1 MFNRNDPKQIQDF
14 SEKNIL
20 DLIGKPL
27 ISFDETQSNSIHA
40 TTRRILSPV
49 IMRRRSG
56 VRHNSVDF
64 ERILTSLQ
72 DPEELELK
80 KHEKLIIKS
89 NNRYKL
95 IFDIIIDILVIYSTT
110 TSLFYLAFV
119 AENPDSNSIDLLVT
133 VLFTLD
139 FILSF
144 FTEVIDKRKRHILN
158 LNMIAKHY
166 ACTWLVPDLCSII
179 PLSFTGNPNT
189 EYAMRLFRIGKIAR
203 LYRLVNIKKFGKVMS
218 ELLYKTQ
225 HRKKRYFRLLIDH
238 IWDLFQE
245 LTAMLFV
252 SYALAC
258 YWWFYADL
266 IVRRVHVNANFI
278 DTFNLAQYSG
288 ISQVIRVWYFIF
300 SSMMTVGYG
309 DFTATNLYE
318 RALLSIILIIGP
330 TWFAF
335 TIGKALNTVKRLKEI
350 DGTADL
356 GGQLGI
362 WLSNVE
368 RKHLQIPHRIKDKV
382 KKYYLNYWK
391 NDRLG
396 KMGNIADGAWNY
408 EELVRIQDP
417 FLAVLPQNLR
427 EEILDHIF
435 GDIFSKFS
443 YFFDRQSKWKYSLC
457 LYLQP
462 RIYFENEI
470 IIKENHPVL
479 EILFVVSGKI
489 LIGFNYANEFQ
500 EIFRVKDYEIIGDFF
515 VLDQSPSFLCY
526 MAIDTVH
533 GYWVPADIANAI
545 ILKTSHHYTQYFA
558 ETKRNYMSCKHKKEK
573 TLRSLRESR
582 ISLSSVDLLID
593 SDLEESIHI
602 EATVNEQKQGLESLN
617 RISHKMRYYK
627 NNLSRTLKDRLVD
640 LLISKH
646 HSSEGLGFTMK

>member
-1 MFNRNDPKQIQDF
+1 MFNRNDPKQILDF

-27 ISFDETQSNSIHA
+27 ISFDETQSNSIQA

-225 HRKKRYFRLLIDH
+225 HRKKG
-238 IWDLFQE
+238 
-245 LTAMLFV
+245 
-252 SYALAC
+252 
-258 YWWFYADL
+258 
-266 IVRRVHVNANFI
+266 
-278 DTFNLAQYSG
+278 TF
-288 ISQVIRVWYFIF
+288 
-300 SSMMTVGYG
+300 
-309 DFTATNLYE
+309 D
-318 RALLSIILIIGP
+318 
-330 TWFAF
+330 
-335 TIGKALNTVKRLKEI
+335 
-350 DGTADL
+350 
-356 GGQLGI
+356 
-362 WLSNVE
+362 
-368 RKHLQIPHRIKDKV
+368 
-382 KKYYLNYWK
+382 
-391 NDRLG
+391 
-396 KMGNIADGAWNY
+396 
-408 EELVRIQDP
+408 
-417 FLAVLPQNLR
+417 
-427 EEILDHIF
+427 
-435 GDIFSKFS
+435 
-443 YFFDRQSKWKYSLC
+443 C
-457 LYLQP
+457 
-462 RIYFENEI
+462 
-470 IIKENHPVL
+470 
-479 EILFVVSGKI
+479 
-489 LIGFNYANEFQ
+489 
-500 EIFRVKDYEIIGDFF
+500 
-515 VLDQSPSFLCY
+515 
-526 MAIDTVH
+526 
-533 GYWVPADIANAI
+533 
-545 ILKTSHHYTQYFA
+545 
-558 ETKRNYMSCKHKKEK
+558 
-573 TLRSLRESR
+573 
-582 ISLSSVDLLID
+582 
-593 SDLEESIHI
+593 
-602 EATVNEQKQGLESLN
+602 
-617 RISHKMRYYK
+617 
-627 NNLSRTLKDRLVD
+627 
-640 LLISKH
+640 
-646 HSSEGLGFTMK
+646 